1 MLKKDFMHKKSILL
15 LLIFVILL
23 VVFRVFIVDSCTSKY
38 IQYTEITPQSVAYV
52 GDQSCKKCHETEFKE
67 WKQSHH
73 YMSML
78 PPNDSTVKGDFNN
91 ITFTADGVSS
101 RFYKKGNK
109 YYIYTEGDDGKNHD
123 FEVKYIFGFT
133 PLQQYLVQFPGGRLQ
148 VPRLSWDVNKKQ
160 WFNQYAGQKIP
171 SHDWLHWTGNAQ
183 NWNTMCATCH
193 STNLRKNY
201 DIKTDTYKTSYSIIN
216 VSCESC
222 HGAGKQHVEFMNGD
236 YKSGERVAGSFLK
249 LAKNAKQTEELNT
262 CAPCHARISE
272 INGAHIESKE
282 IMDNY
287 IPQIPDTEF
296 YHADGQVNDEDYIYT
311 SFLQSRMFHKG
322 VTCST
327 CHNPHSVKLKRVG
340 NQTCTLCHVPTKY
353 DVPTHTFHKKGTAAA
368 ECKNCHMPGKLYMG
382 NDLRHDHSFRVPRP
396 DLSVKYGTPN
406 ACSNCHKDKS
416 EKVLA
421 DAIIKWYGPKRKYH
435 YAEDLIPGSRLDA
448 ESEKHLTKLI
458 DNKYVPKIIKA
469 TATFYLGSIPTQ
481 TSLNTILA
489 RLASKEAQIRYRAL
503 RSLATFPAENWM
515 DAVGPLLSDKVRAVR
530 IAAADL
536 YITIPL
542 DQVPE
547 NYLKSFKAAQIELEK
562 SLRFQTDFS
571 TGNVMLADYYL
582 KLRDYPN
589 AEKFYLRGLKKDI
602 NMNYALLNLSSV
614 YNAQGKNKEAL
625 NTLKIAIKNDATNER
640 IYYNMALLYN
650 EMNNIPAAEKSF
662 AKAVE
667 LKSTNSRVYYNYGL
681 LLNQSKKFAAAETVL
696 LKGIQIN
703 PSDSELYYALSFVYI
718 QSNNKTKAI
727 QTAMKLK
734 QLDPNNP
741 NYQQVFQSL
750 GL

>member
-1 MLKKDFMHKKSILL
+1 MYKKSL
-15 LLIFVILL
+15 LLILISVVLL
-23 VVFRVFIVDSCTSKY
+23 VIFRVFIVDSCTSKY
-38 IQYTEITPQSVAYV
+38 IKYSDVESQSKEYV
-52 GDQSCKKCHETEFKE
+52 GDQSCKKCHATEYKE

-91 ITFTADGVSS
+91 ITFKADGVTS
-101 RFYKKGNK
+101 RFYKIGSKF
-109 YYIYTEGDDGKNHD
+109 YINTEGDDGKNHD

-133 PLQQYLVQFPGGRLQ
+133 PLQQYLVQFPGGRMQ
-148 VPRLSWDVNKKQ
+148 VPRLSYDVIKKK
-160 WFNQYAGQKIP
+160 WFNQYAGQNIP

-222 HGAGKQHVEFMNGD
+222 HGAGKQHVDFINSD

-249 LAKNAKQTEELNT
+249 LAKKSKQTEEINT
-262 CAPCHARISE
+262 CAPCHARVSE
-272 INGAHIESKE
+272 LSGSHFDSKE

-296 YHADGQVNDEDYIYT
+296 FHADGQVNDEDYIYT
-311 SFLQSRMFHKG
+311 SFLQSRMYHKG
-322 VTCST
+322 VTCSN
-327 CHNPHSVKLKRVG
+327 CHNPHSVKLKRPG
-340 NQTCTLCHVPTKY
+340 NQTCTLCHIPTKY
-353 DVPTHTFHKKGTAAA
+353 DVPTHTFHKSGTAAA

-421 DAIIKWYGPKRKYH
+421 DAISKWYGPKRVYH
-435 YAEDLIPGSRLDA
+435 FAEDLIPGSRLDA
-448 ESEKHLTKLI
+448 NSQKHLISLI
-458 DNKYVPKIIKA
+458 DNKFVPKIIKA

-481 TSLNTILA
+481 SSLNTILG
-489 RLASKEAQIRYRAL
+489 RLTSKDAQIRYRAL
-503 RSLATFPAENWM
+503 RSLATFPIESWM
-515 DAVGPLLSDKVRAVR
+515 EPVGPLLSDKVRAVR

-536 YITIPL
+536 YITIPNN
-542 DQVPE
+542 QIPV
-547 NYLKSFKAAQIELEK
+547 NYLKPFNAAQIELEK
-562 SLRFQTDFS
+562 SLRYQTDFS

-582 KLRDYPN
+582 KLKDYPN

-602 NMNYALLNLSSV
+602 KMNYALLNLSSV

-625 NTLKIAIKNDATNER
+625 NTLKLAIKNDSTNER
-640 IYYNMALLYN
+640 IYYNLALLHN
-650 EMNNIPAAEKSF
+650 EMGDIPEAEKSF

-667 LKSTNSRVYYNYGL
+667 LKSTNPKVYYNYGL
-681 LLNQSKKFAAAETVL
+681 LLNQNKKTKQAEAIL
-696 LKGIQIN
+696 LKGIAIN
-703 PSDSELYYALSFVYI
+703 PSDSELYYALTFVYI
-718 QSNNKTKAI
+718 QSNNKSKAI
-727 QTAMKLK
+727 ETAMKLK
-734 QLDPNNP
+734 QLDANNP
-741 NYQQVFQSL
+741 NYQQVFSSL
-750 GL
+750 GI

>member
-1 MLKKDFMHKKSILL
+1 MYKKSILL
-15 LLIFVILL
+15 IVIFVILL
-23 VVFRVFIVDSCTSKY
+23 VVFRVFIVNSCTSKY
-38 IQYTEITPQSVAYV
+38 VEYSEIQSQSVAYV
-52 GDQSCKKCHETEFKE
+52 GDQSCKKCHSTEYGE

-101 RFYKKGNK
+101 RFYKKGK
-109 YYIYTEGDDGKNHD
+109 KFYIYTEGDDGKNHE

-133 PLQQYLVQFPGGRLQ
+133 PLQQYLVQFPEGRLQ
-148 VPRLSWDVNKKQ
+148 VPRLSWDVNKKK

-201 DIKTDTYKTSYSIIN
+201 DVKTDTYKTSYAVIN

-222 HGAGKQHVEFMNGD
+222 HGAGKQHIDFINGD
-236 YKSGERVAGSFLK
+236 YKSGERVVGSFMK
-249 LAKNAKQTEELNT
+249 LAKKSKQIEELNT

-272 INGAHIESKE
+272 INGSHIESKE
-282 IMDNY
+282 ILDNY

-296 YHADGQVNDEDYIYT
+296 YHADGQVDDEDYIYT
-311 SFLQSRMFHKG
+311 SFLQSRMYHKG

-327 CHNPHSVKLKRVG
+327 CHNPHSVKLKRIG
-340 NQTCTLCHVPTKY
+340 NQTCTLCHIPTKY
-353 DVPTHTFHKKGTAAA
+353 DVPSHTFHKKGTPAA

-421 DAIIKWYGPKRKYH
+421 EAIIKWYGPKRVYH
-435 YAEDLIPGSRLDA
+435 FAEDLIPGSRIDA
-448 ESEKHLTKLI
+448 ESEKHLTNLI
-458 DNKYVPKIIKA
+458 DNKFVPKIIKA

-481 TSLNTILA
+481 SSLNVILA
-489 RLASKEAQIRYRAL
+489 RLASNDSQNRYRAL
-503 RSLATFPAENWM
+503 RSLASFPSENWIE
-515 DAVGPLLSDKVRAVR
+515 AVGPLLSDKVRAVR

-536 YITIPL
+536 YISIPSN
-542 DQVPE
+542 QIPS
-547 NYLKSFKAAQIELEK
+547 NYSKAFALAQIELEK
-562 SLRFQTDFS
+562 SLRYQTDFS

-582 KLRDYPN
+582 KLKDYPN
-589 AEKFYLRGLKKDI
+589 AEKFYLRGLKKDS
-602 NMNYALLNLSSV
+602 NMNYAWLNLSAT
-614 YNAQGKNKEAL
+614 YNSQGKNSQAL
-625 NTLKIAIKNDATNER
+625 QALESALKNDTKNER
-640 IYYNMALLYN
+640 IYYNLALLYN
-650 EMNNIPAAEKSF
+650 EMNNNLAAEKAF

-681 LLNQSKKFAAAETVL
+681 LLNQSKKIVAAEKVL

-703 PSDSELYYALSFVYI
+703 PANPELYYALTFVYI
-718 QSNNKTKAI
+718 QSNNKTKAF
-727 QTAMKLK
+727 QTALKLK
-734 QLDPNNP
+734 KLDPNNP
-741 NYQQVFQSL
+741 NYQQLFQSL

>member
-1 MLKKDFMHKKSILL
+1 MHKKSIVLIAIFVV
-15 LLIFVILL
+15 LLI
-23 VVFRVFIVDSCTSKY
+23 VFRVFIVDSCTSKY
-38 IQYTEITPQSVAYV
+38 VQYSEIKPQSVDYV

-78 PPNDSTVKGDFNN
+78 PPNDSTVIGDFNN
-91 ITFTADGVSS
+91 STFTADGVTSW
-101 RFYKKGNK
+101 FYKKGK
-109 YYIYTEGDDGKNHD
+109 KFFIYTEGDDGKNHD
-123 FEVKYIFGFT
+123 FEVKYIFGFK

-148 VPRLSWDVNKKQ
+148 VPRLSWDVNKKK

-183 NWNTMCATCH
+183 NWNTMCARCH

-222 HGAGKQHVEFMNGD
+222 HGAGKQHVEFMNDG

-272 INGAHIESKE
+272 INGAQIESKE

-296 YHADGQVNDEDYIYT
+296 FHADGQVNDEDYIYT

-327 CHNPHSVKLKRVG
+327 CHNPHSAKLKRIG
-340 NQTCTLCHVPTKY
+340 NQTCTLCHVSTKY
-353 DVPTHTFHKKGTAAA
+353 DVPTHTFHKKGTEAA
-368 ECKNCHMPGKLYMG
+368 ECKNCHMPGKYYMG
-382 NDLRHDHSFRVPRP
+382 NDMRHDHSFRVPRP

-421 DAIIKWYGPKRKYH
+421 NAVIKWYGPKRKYH

-458 DNKYVPKIIKA
+458 DNKFVPKIIKA
-469 TATFYLGSIPTQ
+469 TATFYLGSIPTP

-489 RLASKEAQIRYRAL
+489 RLASKEAQIRYHAL
-503 RSLATFPAENWM
+503 RSLATFPAENWIE
-515 DAVGPLLSDKVRAVR
+515 AVGPLLSDKVRAVR

-536 YITIPL
+536 YITIPSN
-542 DQVPE
+542 QIPE
-547 NYLKSFKAAQIELEK
+547 NYSQAFTAAQTELEK
-562 SLRFQTDFS
+562 SLRYQTDFS

-582 KLRDYPN
+582 KLQDYPN
-589 AEKFYLRGLKKDI
+589 AEKFYLRGLKKDS
-602 NMNYALLNLSSV
+602 NMNYAWLNLSAT
-614 YNAQGKNKEAL
+614 YNSQGKNKQAL
-625 NTLKIAIKNDATNER
+625 QALESALKNDSKNER
-640 IYYNMALLYN
+640 IYYNLALLHN
-650 EMNNIPAAEKSF
+650 EMNNIPAAEKAF

-703 PSDSELYYALSFVYI
+703 PSDSVLYYALTFVYI

-727 QTAMKLK
+727 QSAMKLK
-734 QLDPNNP
+734 QLDPNNS
-741 NYQQVFQSL
+741 NYQQIFQSL

>member
-1 MLKKDFMHKKSILL
+1 MYKKSILL
-15 LLIFVILL
+15 IVIFVILL
-23 VVFRVFIVDSCTSKY
+23 VVFRVFIVNSCTSKY
-38 IQYTEITPQSVAYV
+38 VEYSEIQSQSVAYV
-52 GDQSCKKCHETEFKE
+52 GDQSCKKCHSTEYGE

-101 RFYKKGNK
+101 RFYKKGK
-109 YYIYTEGDDGKNHD
+109 KFYIYTEGDDGKNHE

-133 PLQQYLVQFPGGRLQ
+133 PLQQYLVQFPEGRLQ
-148 VPRLSWDVNKKQ
+148 VPRLSWDVNKKK

-201 DIKTDTYKTSYSIIN
+201 DVKTDTYKTSYAVIN

-222 HGAGKQHVEFMNGD
+222 HGAGKQHIDFINGD
-236 YKSGERVAGSFLK
+236 YKSGERVVGSFMK
-249 LAKNAKQTEELNT
+249 LAKKSKQIEELNT

-272 INGAHIESKE
+272 INGSHIESKE
-282 IMDNY
+282 ILDNY

-296 YHADGQVNDEDYIYT
+296 YHADGQVDDEDYIYT
-311 SFLQSRMFHKG
+311 SFLQSRMYHKG

-327 CHNPHSVKLKRVG
+327 CHNPHSVKLKRIG
-340 NQTCTLCHVPTKY
+340 NQTCTLCHIPTKY
-353 DVPTHTFHKKGTAAA
+353 DVPSHTFHKKGTPAA

-421 DAIIKWYGPKRKYH
+421 EAIIKWYGPKRVYH
-435 YAEDLIPGSRLDA
+435 FAEDLIPGSRIDA
-448 ESEKHLTKLI
+448 ESEKHLTNLI
-458 DNKYVPKIIKA
+458 DNKFVPKIIKA

-481 TSLNTILA
+481 SSLNVILA
-489 RLASKEAQIRYRAL
+489 RLASNDSQNRYRAL
-503 RSLATFPAENWM
+503 RSLASFPSENWIE
-515 DAVGPLLSDKVRAVR
+515 AVGPLLSDKVRAVR

-536 YITIPL
+536 YISIPSN
-542 DQVPE
+542 QIPS
-547 NYLKSFKAAQIELEK
+547 NYSKAFALAQIELEK
-562 SLRFQTDFS
+562 SLRYQTDFS

-582 KLRDYPN
+582 KLKDYPN
-589 AEKFYLRGLKKDI
+589 AEKFYLRGLKKDS
-602 NMNYALLNLSSV
+602 NMNYAWLNLSAT
-614 YNAQGKNKEAL
+614 YNSQGKNSQAL
-625 NTLKIAIKNDATNER
+625 QALESALKNDTKNER
-640 IYYNMALLYN
+640 IYYNLALLYN
-650 EMNNIPAAEKSF
+650 EMNNNLAAEKAF

-681 LLNQSKKFAAAETVL
+681 LLNQSKKIVAAEKVL

-703 PSDSELYYALSFVYI
+703 PANPELYYALTFVYI
-718 QSNNKTKAI
+718 QSNNKTKAF
-727 QTAMKLK
+727 QTALKLK
-734 QLDPNNP
+734 KLDPNNP
-741 NYQQVFQSL
+741 NYQPIFSSL

>member
-1 MLKKDFMHKKSILL
+1 MYKKSTILV
-15 LLIFVILL
+15 LITVVLL
-23 VVFRVFIVDSCTSKY
+23 VIFRVFIVDSCSSKSAKY
-38 IQYTEITPQSVAYV
+38 SAIESSSIAYV
-52 GDQSCKKCHETEFKE
+52 GDQSCKKCHATEFKE

-91 ITFTADGVSS
+91 ITFTADGVTSL
-101 RFYKKGNK
+101 FFKKGSKFFIN
-109 YYIYTEGDDGKNHD
+109 TEGDDGKNHD

-148 VPRLSWDVNKKQ
+148 VPRLSWDVNKKK

-222 HGAGKQHVEFMNGD
+222 HGAGKQHVDFMNGD
-236 YKSGERVAGSFLK
+236 YKSGRRVAGSFLK
-249 LAKNAKQTEELNT
+249 LAKNSKQTEELNT

-272 INGAHIESKE
+272 INGSHISSSE

-296 YHADGQVNDEDYIYT
+296 YHADGQVDDEDYIYT

-322 VTCST
+322 ISCGT
-327 CHNPHSVKLKRVG
+327 CHNPHSVKLKRIG
-340 NQTCTLCHVPTKY
+340 NQTCTLCHIPAKY
-353 DVPTHTFHKKGTAAA
+353 DVPKHTFHKKGTAAA

-382 NDLRHDHSFRVPRP
+382 NDLRHDHSLRVPRP

-421 DAIIKWYGPKRKYH
+421 DAIIKWYGPNRKYH
-435 YAEDLIPGSRLDA
+435 FAEDLIPGSRLDA
-448 ESEKHLTKLI
+448 NSEKHLISLI
-458 DNKYVPKIIKA
+458 DNKFVPKIIKA

-481 TSLNTILA
+481 TSLNIILA
-489 RLASKEAQIRYRAL
+489 RLASKEALIRYRAL
-503 RSLATFPAENWM
+503 RSLASFPPENWK

-536 YITIPL
+536 YITLPAG
-542 DQVPE
+542 QVQE
-547 NYLKSFKAAQIELEK
+547 QYAKVFSSAQTELEQ
-562 SLRFQTDFS
+562 SLRYQTDFS

-582 KLRDYPN
+582 KLQDYSN
-589 AEKFYLRGLKKDI
+589 AEKFYLRGLKKDS
-602 NMNYALLNLSSV
+602 NMNYALLNLSAA
-614 YNAQGKNKEAL
+614 YNSQGKNAQAL
-625 NTLKIAIKNDATNER
+625 QALELALKNDSKNER
-640 IYYNMALLYN
+640 VYYNMALLYN
-650 EMNNIPAAEKSF
+650 EMNNIPAAEKAF

-667 LKSTNSRVYYNYGL
+667 FKSTNPRVYYNYGL
-681 LLNQSKKFAAAETVL
+681 LLNQNKKFKQAETIL
-696 LKGIQIN
+696 QKGISIN
-703 PSDSELYYALSFVYI
+703 PLDSELYYALTFVYI
-718 QSNNKTKAI
+718 QSNNKVKAM
-727 QTAMKLK
+727 QAVMKLK
-734 QLDPNNP
+734 QLDPANP
-741 NYQQVFQSL
+741 NYQSIFKNFRI
-750 GL
+750 

>member
-1 MLKKDFMHKKSILL
+1 MYKKSF
-15 LLIFVILL
+15 LLILFFVIFL
-23 VVFRVFIVDSCTSKY
+23 VIFRVFIVDSCTSKY
-38 IQYTEITPQSVAYV
+38 VDYSEIKPQSVDYV
-52 GDQSCKKCHETEFKE
+52 GDQSCKKCHATEFKE

-91 ITFTADGVSS
+91 VTFTADGVTS
-101 RFYKKGNK
+101 RFYKKGAK
-109 YYIYTEGDDGKNHD
+109 YFINTEGDDGKNHD

-133 PLQQYLVQFPGGRLQ
+133 PLQQYLVQFPGGRMQ
-148 VPRLSWDVNKKQ
+148 VPRLSWDVNKKK
-160 WFNQYAGQKIP
+160 WFNQYAGQNIP

-222 HGAGKQHVEFMNGD
+222 HGAAKQHIDFINGD
-236 YKSGERVAGSFLK
+236 YKSGSRVAGSYMK
-249 LAKNAKQTEELNT
+249 LAKNAKQLEELNT

-272 INGAHIESKE
+272 INGSHIGSSE

-311 SFLQSRMFHKG
+311 SFLQSKMYHKG

-327 CHNPHSVKLKRVG
+327 CHNSHSVKLKRSG
-340 NQTCTLCHVPTKY
+340 NQTCTLCHIPTQY
-353 DVPTHTFHKKGTAAA
+353 DVPKHTFHKTGTPAS

-421 DAIIKWYGPKRKYH
+421 NAIVKWYGPKRVYH
-435 YAEDLIPGSRLDA
+435 FAEDLIPGSHIDA
-448 ESEKHLTKLI
+448 QSEKHLNNLI
-458 DNKYVPKIIKA
+458 DNKFVPKIIKA

-489 RLASKEAQIRYRAL
+489 RLASKDAQIRYRAL
-503 RSLATFPAENWM
+503 RSLASFPIESWIES
-515 DAVGPLLSDKVRAVR
+515 VGPLLSDKVRAVR

-536 YITIPL
+536 YIIIPKE
-542 DQVPE
+542 QIPS
-547 NYLKSFKAAQIELEK
+547 NYLKTFSSAQIELEK

-582 KLRDYPN
+582 KLKDFPN
-589 AEKFYLRGLKKDI
+589 AEKFYLRGLKKDS
-602 NMNYALLNLSSV
+602 NMNYALLNLSAV
-614 YNAQGKNKEAL
+614 YNSQGKNAQAL
-625 NTLKIAIKNDATNER
+625 HALELALKNDAKNER
-640 IYYNMALLYN
+640 IYYNMALLFN
-650 EMNNIPAAEKSF
+650 EMNNISAAEKSF

-681 LLNQSKKFAAAETVL
+681 LLNQNKKFVLAEKVL
-696 LKGIQIN
+696 HKGIQIN
-703 PSDSELYYALSFVYI
+703 PRDSELYYALTYVYI
-718 QSNNKTKAI
+718 QSNNKAKAI
-727 QTAMKLK
+727 QAAIQLK

-741 NYQQVFQSL
+741 NYQQIFNSL
-750 GL
+750 GI